1 MWGLHMLAL
10 ACGMF
15 LLCNV
20 YDVSALHFGCIA
32 RWPSSSTRHLSGVA
46 FCGLKF
52 LLQFFYLGLSSRVDP
67 YILIV
72 FFPF

>member
-1 MWGLHMLAL
+1 MWGLHMLVL

-15 LLCNV
+15 LSCNV

-46 FCGLKF
+46 FCGLKI
-52 LLQFFYLGLSSRVDP
+52 LLQFFILVYHLGL
-67 YILIV
+67 ILIFLL